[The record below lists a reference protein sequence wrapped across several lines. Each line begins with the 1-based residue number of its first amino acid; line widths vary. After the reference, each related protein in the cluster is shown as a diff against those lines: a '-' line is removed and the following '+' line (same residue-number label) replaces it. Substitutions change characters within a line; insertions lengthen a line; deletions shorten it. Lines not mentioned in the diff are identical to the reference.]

1 MPVAKKNQ
9 EKANKVDAYA
19 EVLSAAN
26 NVGYENHTHF
36 AAMSSRKNP
45 EDTLDNILDIREYD
59 VPYYVR
65 VAMDLGRIFSRKTR
79 LS

>member
-1 MPVAKKNQ
+1 MSKSRQILTFFVVNF
-9 EKANKVDAYA
+9 
-19 EVLSAAN
+19 SAAN
-26 NVGYENHTHF
+26 NIGYENQPHF

-65 VAMDLGRIFSRKTR
+65 AAIDLGND
-79 LS
+79 L

>member
-1 MPVAKKNQ
+1 MTFP
-9 EKANKVDAYA
+9 
-19 EVLSAAN
+19 LSFSAAN
-26 NVGYENHTHF
+26 NIGYENQSHF

-65 VAMDLGRIFSRKTR
+65 AAIDLGKKYRSICEDLMLT
-79 LS
+79 